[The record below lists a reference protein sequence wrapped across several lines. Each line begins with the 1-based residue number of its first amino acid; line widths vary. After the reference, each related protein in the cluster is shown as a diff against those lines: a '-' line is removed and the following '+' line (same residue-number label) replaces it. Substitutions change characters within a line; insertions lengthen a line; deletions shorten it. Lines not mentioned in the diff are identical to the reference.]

1 MSVQENRSLTIVI
14 PAYNVGSYISACIAS
29 VLSQQRCTNGLQVIV
44 VVDGATDDTLARAR
58 HASQGYEDIVRIV
71 VQENS
76 GLSCARNT
84 GLDLVETEYVTF
96 LDGDDV
102 WLENYL
108 EVLEPLLSEGD
119 TDLIEYDALRIDES
133 GSPIDVL
140 KIAAASEGSSTE
152 ISSDKLLAI
161 FRCYAWARV
170 YRTALVRKRRYP
182 VGRRFEDTATTPWHY
197 WNSRRS
203 LSIGVP
209 LIGYRQRPQSI
220 LTTPLQQDIVDIAA
234 TTAEA
239 SAMYIETCVGYWQSV
254 AHRSFQQ
261 GCRRTILLPL
271 NKWPASLR
279 LCQAAIRG
287 VPPPPGFARWLQTR
301 ATLPYVSLIWLK
313 HKLLRD

>member
-1 MSVQENRSLTIVI
+1 MSVQENRSLTTVI
-14 PAYNVGSYISACIAS
+14 PAYNVGSYIGACIAS

-44 VVDGATDDTLARAR
+44 VVDGATDNTLEQAR
-58 HASQGYEDIVRIV
+58 HASQGYEDTVRIV
-71 VQENS
+71 AQENS
-76 GLSCARNT
+76 GLSGARNA

-108 EVLEPLLSEGD
+108 EMLEPLLLGGD
-119 TDLIEYDALRIDES
+119 ADLIEYDALRIDES
-133 GSPIDVL
+133 GAPIDVL
-140 KIAAASEGSSTE
+140 KIAAAQEGSSME
-152 ISSDKLLAI
+152 ISRDELLTI

-170 YRTALVRKRRYP
+170 YRTALVRKHRYP
-182 VGRRFEDTATTPWHY
+182 VGRRFEDTAATPWHY
-197 WNSRRS
+197 WNSCRS
-203 LSIGVP
+203 LSIGIP

-234 TTAEA
+234 NTAEA
-239 SAMYIETCVGYWQSV
+239 SAMYIDTRVSYWQSV

-271 NKWPASLR
+271 GEWPASLR
-279 LCQAAIRG
+279 LCRAAIRG
-287 VPPPPGFARWLQTR
+287 VPPPPGFSRWLQMR
-301 ATLPYVSLIWLK
+301 ATLFYVSLIWLK